1 LEKRGKEGIM
11 WNWKDQWKEEVSPQ
25 PRQPLESNPQ
35 TKTNPEIRRKSMA
48 QTAIIGQSIYIKG
61 ELTGNEDL
69 TIEGKVEGKIE
80 LKDHHLTI
88 GQGGNI
94 KADLNAKTIT
104 IIGEVLGN
112 VNAEEK
118 VEIKETGKLRGDI
131 TATRIA
137 IADGAFFKGSV
148 DMERKPGLAKEKPL
162 REEKPLPQPAE
173 RLAMKF

>member
-1 LEKRGKEGIM
+1 M
-11 WNWKDQWKEEVSPQ
+11 WNWKEEVSPPYKQ
-25 PRQPLESNPQ
+25 PQE
-35 TKTNPEIRRKSMA
+35 TNTFKQSTAEPRRASMG

-94 KADLNAKTIT
+94 KADLNARTIT
-104 IIGEVLGN
+104 IVGEVFGN
-112 VNAEEK
+112 VTAKEK
-118 VEIKETGKLRGDI
+118 VEIKEAGKLKGDI
-131 TATRIA
+131 QAPRIA

-148 DMERKPGLAKEKPL
+148 DMSREGDGAKEKPL
-162 REEKPLPQPAE
+162 REEKSFSQPPSE
-173 RLAMKF
+173 RVAVKV

>member
-1 LEKRGKEGIM
+1 M
-11 WNWKDQWKEEVSPQ
+11 WNWKDQWKEEASPQ
-25 PRQPLESNPQ
+25 PRRPLESNPQ
-35 TKTNPEIRRKSMA
+35 TKTNPEIRRKSMG

-80 LKDHHLTI
+80 LKDHHLII
-88 GQGGNI
+88 GPGGNI

-131 TATRIA
+131 TAPRIA

-148 DMERKPGLAKEKPL
+148 DMEKKPGLTKEKPL